1 VYLKTQG
8 IDPSQ
13 HPVKKEIQR
22 IQSYMQKLREK
33 QSNATQNKTDIDE
46 DDSKEDTRTMKLD
59 KEAAQRFL
67 TNTLN
72 KPEAKNSSE
81 DPSPKK
87 RKRKDSEKGNQK
99 KMKTNK

>member
-1 VYLKTQG
+1 MYLKTQG

-33 QSNATQNKTDIDE
+33 QSNATQNTDE
-46 DDSKEDTRTMKLD
+46 DNSKEDTRTMKLD

>member
-33 QSNATQNKTDIDE
+33 QSNATQNTDE
-46 DDSKEDTRTMKLD
+46 DNSKEDTRTMKLD